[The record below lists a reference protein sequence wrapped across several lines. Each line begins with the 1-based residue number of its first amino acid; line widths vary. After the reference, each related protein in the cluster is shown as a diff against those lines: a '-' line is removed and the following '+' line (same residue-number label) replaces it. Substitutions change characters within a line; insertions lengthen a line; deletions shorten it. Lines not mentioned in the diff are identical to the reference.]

1 MESLQSFWTWAYV
14 LGIGS
19 FYLLVLVVIPL
30 GFRDLRH
37 LFRELNKDREEDT
50 DKIKIKK

>member
-1 MESLQSFWTWAYV
+1 METLQTFWTWVYF

-30 GFRDLRH
+30 GFRDLIQ
-37 LFRELNKDREEDT
+37 LFRVL
-50 DKIKIKK
+50 KKGENDDLHS